1 MSSLIVDVRLEG
13 FGDLP
18 QHLARFA
25 VSLPGRPGR
34 CLKPVLRPHWT
45 GEAMPKPFGEMRKEC
60 SELDMETLASK
71 GASSRQAPKGSIRD
85 STRCS

>member
-1 MSSLIVDVRLEG
+1 MHLRLEG

-25 VSLPGRPGR
+25 VSL
-34 CLKPVLRPHWT
+34 PHWT

-60 SELDMETLASK
+60 SERDMETLASK
-71 GASSRQAPKGSIRD
+71 GASSRPPGSKGLWQLE
-85 STRCS
+85 T